1 MFWSKNLKL
10 QTTLIADI
18 HKVAVFTV
26 LVIMALDCN
35 VLK

>member
-10 QTTLIADI
+10 QTTLIADSL
-18 HKVAVFTV
+18 KVSLFTV